1 MRYAVAVVLALAL
14 VAAAPVGA
22 AGTKGPTLR
31 SLQAQ
36 IKSLQKQV
44 KTLKKQASVDR
55 NFALGSFV
63 YSGCAWAVTADA
75 LQNTWTTV
83 DTKLPATF
91 GPQTPVNDYNACQGF
106 QIVRAKTQS
115 PPTASVLQAVLD
127 IFKPGS
133 AAARQMG
140 VNLTRQGGYLF
151 SQLFVLPR

>member
-1 MRYAVAVVLALAL
+1 MRYAVAVVIALAL
-14 VAAAPVGA
+14 CVAAPAGA

-44 KTLKKQASVDR
+44 TKLKKQVAVDR
-55 NFALGSFV
+55 NFAIGSFV
-63 YSGCAWAVTADA
+63 YSGCAWAVTDDA
-75 LQNTWTTV
+75 LQNTWTTLDAKIGV
-83 DTKLPATF
+83 TF
-91 GPQTPVNDYNACQGF
+91 GAQTPVNDYNNCQGF

-133 AAARQMG
+133 AAASQLG
-140 VNLTRQGGYLF
+140 VNLPGQSGYLF